1 MTHADQF
8 QLHPPTNAGSRR
20 RRTVAVLAG
29 GAIVAAVAVLAVTA
43 DSADHASPVT
53 TSGEDDTSLL
63 EDEPAFDA
71 AVADA
76 VEDAEVATTTGT
88 SPLIQNGPAFQEA
101 VDQAVADLRG

>member
-8 QLHPPTNAGSRR
+8 QLHPSTNAGSRR

-63 EDEPAFDA
+63 EDEPA
-71 AVADA
+71 VADA

-88 SPLIQNGPAFQEA
+88 SPRIENGPAFQEA